1 MLVYR
6 SVSNHDW
13 LDPASCTLLQG
24 KSKACMIKYD
34 KDGKCLLFSAVVATY
49 FDTVKDGKLIRYAT
63 FYDVYDVLCCF
74 KR

>member
-1 MLVYR
+1 MDLTR
-6 SVSNHDW
+6 
-13 LDPASCTLLQG
+13 
-24 KSKACMIKYD
+24 YD